1 MGVDAEDVR
10 YFHVLAQA
18 GTLVRA
24 AKELGVDHT
33 TVSRRV
39 RRLEAALDLRL
50 FTRTRSGWTISPNG
64 ERLLPAARMVAL
76 GSDAFTTGDSAQ
88 TGPEEWT
95 ILSPDGFAAS
105 VLTPACVRPLGDDTV
120 ITIISA
126 PSLAAREGTA
136 FDAAIVRSRPNSSA
150 VASRALADYE
160 IGLYAHEDY
169 LSEHGRFAASTTSK
183 GTCWHGTP
191 MIRSPESPNSRRCGP
206 NCPNTSDCSR
216 TTSTSTPRRPCPES
230 AWPSCPLTQRPAT
243 TPWSASCPTRSATA
257 ATTGFSCRR
266 PSCAGRPHNGSSTSS
281 PRQSPP
287 PVWPRRQPEIRR
299 RPETGRIRPKMG
311 SCPTCAPHCRPR
323 SDVCACASS
332 D

>member
-24 AKELGVDHT
+24 ASELGVDHT

-76 GSDAFTTGDSAQ
+76 GIDSFTTGDSAQ

-105 VLTPACVRPLGDDTV
+105 VLTPACVRPLAGGDTV

-169 LSEHGRFAASTTSK
+169 LSEHGPIRRLDDLEGHVLAWYADDPIAGIPEFEALRPKLPEHIRLQSNNLNVHAQAALSGVGLAVMPTYTATRNDSLVRILPDEIGYRGHYWVLVPK
-183 GTCWHGTP
+183 TQL
-191 MIRSPESPNSRRCGP
+191 RGP
-206 NCPNTSDCSR
+206 T
-216 TTSTSTPRRPCPES
+216 
-230 AWPSCPLTQRPAT
+230 TQRVLDFLAEAVAAAGLAP
-243 TPWSASCPTRSATA
+243 PSA
-257 ATTGFSCRR
+257 
-266 PSCAGRPHNGSSTSS
+266 
-281 PRQSPP
+281 
-287 PVWPRRQPEIRR
+287 
-299 RPETGRIRPKMG
+299 
-311 SCPTCAPHCRPR
+311 
-323 SDVCACASS
+323 
-332 D
+332 